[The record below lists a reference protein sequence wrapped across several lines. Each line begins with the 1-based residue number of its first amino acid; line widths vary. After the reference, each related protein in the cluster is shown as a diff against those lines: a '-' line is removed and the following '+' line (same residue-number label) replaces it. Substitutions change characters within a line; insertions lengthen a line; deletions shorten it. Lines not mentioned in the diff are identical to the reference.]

1 MLHLILLLTAALLFM
16 QTAFAPASLSRSER
30 HAALPPN
37 EDEIM
42 VSWSGNR
49 RLTWDDFQC
58 VPVRNTEAVALT
70 STSLGISYRVK
81 DNQFV
86 YDITCSF
93 SKEHSWGLLKTPYI
107 LAHEQGHFDI
117 TEIYAR
123 KLHHELQMYRFNTK
137 TFKRDINTIYQRI
150 VKEKEAFQE
159 QYDRETDHSR
169 KKARQEEWLVRI
181 EALLD
186 DTAPFQNYP

>member
-1 MLHLILLLTAALLFM
+1 MNHLIHLLTVTLLFLQTAVAPAALSR
-16 QTAFAPASLSRSER
+16 TEIATVPAT
-30 HAALPPN
+30 
-37 EDEIM
+37 EDETM
-42 VSWSGNR
+42 VSWMAGR
-49 RLTWDDFQC
+49 RLTWDDFRS

-81 DNQFV
+81 NNQFL
-86 YDITCSF
+86 YDISCAF
-93 SKEHSWGLLKTPYI
+93 SKQHSWGLLKTPYI
-107 LAHEQGHFDI
+107 LAHEQAHFDI

-123 KLHHELQMYRFNTK
+123 KLHHELQLYRFDAK
-137 TFKRDINTIYQRI
+137 TFKKDINDIYHRV

-159 QYDRETDHSR
+159 LYDGETDHSR

-186 DTAPFQNYP
+186 DTAPYMDYP